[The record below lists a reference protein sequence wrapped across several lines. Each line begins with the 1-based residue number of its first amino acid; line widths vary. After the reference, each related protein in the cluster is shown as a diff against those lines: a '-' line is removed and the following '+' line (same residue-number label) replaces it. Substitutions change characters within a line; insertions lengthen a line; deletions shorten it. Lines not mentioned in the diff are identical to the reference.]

1 MPPPNRIKNR
11 RRAED
16 HLGHGRGRGATSAAM
31 ALVMVAR
38 WTAGLTQLE
47 GITEKDAVFQWNASL
62 IREIGKAVMISVE
75 RANGIHDYGA
85 LIIRRRMR
93 ERETTTGFGGLIRL
107 KVEEP
112 LAPLAIGAP
121 SAEELIVLKGI
132 ENGEVLSSGTP
143 QINKDSS
150 IGQNSTDFLQSRR
163 NKQGSRNE
171 LLHGLDDSRDETIDN
186 GRGGHSDGF
195 YDRQMHSFE
204 SNAKVEAAQDYEK
217 FSELKLNIEG
227 VWRSDHHQFV
237 SVHMLPLKN
246 FWRYLG
252 WLVPILA
259 GLAPEG
265 LADERERSLSDSSYT
280 KSEGLKWQHG
290 NDPLLKRQHFAILDK
305 ELDKQKLPQASPEDF
320 MLYYKD
326 PQGEIQEHFSG
337 SDIIGWLEAGYFG
350 IELLVRLVGHHL
362 IHHLPN
368 LGMLCLTCVPRLGH
382 HLALVYQSQ
391 VLMLLLK

>member
-1 MPPPNRIKNR
+1 MDPPHHLTLTPNKH
-11 RRAED
+11 AFTAS
-16 HLGHGRGRGATSAAM
+16 HGRGRGENAPTFSHVSSHIQSHSVVLEKVEIGHDESSPLRYTRTKLLNVYSTTYM
-31 ALVMVAR
+31 R
-38 WTAGLTQLE
+38 SSSKYLE
-47 GITEKDAVFQWNASL
+47 GVVQIPSL
-62 IREIGKAVMISVE
+62 MQ
-75 RANGIHDYGA
+75 
-85 LIIRRRMR
+85 
-93 ERETTTGFGGLIRL
+93 
-107 KVEEP
+107 EEP

-195 YDRQMHSFE
+195 YDRHMHSFE

-326 PQGEIQEHFSG
+326 PRGEIQEHFSG

-368 LGMLCLTCVPRLGH
+368 LGMLCLTCVPRLSH
-382 HLALVYQSQ
+382 HLALVNQSQ